1 MKRYFN
7 IVRALVE
14 GKAVVIAK
22 SPDDEKTVDVMVGK
36 KLTKDAVKK
45 GVPAVGAFIGAA
57 INTKYINDIAW
68 AARYMYQQRWLQI
81 NNKIIIADAQ
91 KG

>member
-36 KLTKDAVKK
+36 KLTKDFAVNSL
-45 GVPAVGAFIGAA
+45 VS
-57 INTKYINDIAW
+57 TLRTIA
-68 AARYMYQQRWLQI
+68 L
-81 NNKIIIADAQ
+81 
-91 KG
+91 